1 MNIAIAL
8 AQFIMLALATMASH
22 ILVNSG
28 SVSSPPATWS
38 NSVTTF
44 IANQGLWFLVIP
56 AVWLMFAGWCE
67 KAKSPLAA
75 MAQPIGAGIAVA
87 ILAAIVLVLVF

>member
-1 MNIAIAL
+1 
-8 AQFIMLALATMASH
+8 
-22 ILVNSG
+22 
-28 SVSSPPATWS
+28 
-38 NSVTTF
+38 
-44 IANQGLWFLVIP
+44 
-56 AVWLMFAGWCE
+56 MFAGWCE